1 MVSEKPQLELDITD
15 GINKK
20 NNEVVGL
27 TSKVRKLEEELL
39 KLKDENEKLRS
50 QWQVHQSNG
59 SIKGVS
65 EVDEN
70 IERVA
75 DAQVGVICGKSITL
89 VYMSNQDV

>member
-50 QWQVHQSNG
+50 QWQAHQSNV
-59 SIKGVS
+59 KGVS
-65 EVDEN
+65 EADEN

-89 VYMSNQDV
+89 YTYTCNKDV

>member
-75 DAQVGVICGKSITL
+75 DAQVGVIS
-89 VYMSNQDV
+89 